1 MGFQASKFDPAVMPG
16 PPRAHMHA
24 TDVPVG
30 VSGVA
35 GFPAVSSWTDVT
47 DGVVVDMQ
55 AEEWGK

>member
-1 MGFQASKFDPAVMPG
+1 MPG